1 MENILYF
8 IPNNYFYL
16 ILVILFSGFIRG
28 FLGFASGLI
37 TIPILSFLY
46 SPIFAIVF
54 NIVIEVPTTI
64 YLSYVGAKTCKFRE
78 ISPMFFS
85 MLITIPI
92 GTIFLISIDEEVE
105 KINILQNKN
114 KIIFFIINYLI
125 LIVPSIL

>member
-1 MENILYF
+1 MENLFYF
-8 IPNNYFYL
+8 LPDNYFYL

-54 NIVIEVPTTI
+54 NIVIEIPTTI
-64 YLSYVGAKTCKFRE
+64 YLTYVWAKKSNFRE

-92 GTIFLISIDEEVE
+92 GIVIIVE
-105 KINILQNKN
+105 
-114 KIIFFIINYLI
+114 
-125 LIVPSIL
+125 